1 MYPAE
6 LFLSKKKFINALWSF
21 APLPLYTGNPDP
33 VILLPNS
40 KSIMSY
46 SFDKSQWFFRLYP
59 DSLKLELLNTSI
71 LFSSE
76 SPSGTFESGILGTV
90 VIRFDILILTV
101 SNSSAKLF
109 DFNFKF
115 DDSDLR
121 LSMSISLLP
130 DLNASAISLEIVLD
144 LKSILSSSC
153 CIFFD
158 YYWALLC
165 CLIHLDF

>member
-1 MYPAE
+1 M
-6 LFLSKKKFINALWSF
+6 I
-21 APLPLYTGNPDP
+21 
-33 VILLPNS
+33 
-40 KSIMSY
+40 
-46 SFDKSQWFFRLYP
+46 FRSYP

-90 VIRFDILILTV
+90 VIRSDILILTV

-121 LSMSISLLP
+121 LSMSISLFP
-130 DLNASAISLEIVLD
+130 DLNASAMSLEIVLD
-144 LKSILSSSC
+144 LKEYYQVLVVFFSIIIEL
-153 CIFFD
+153 
-158 YYWALLC
+158 YYA
-165 CLIHLDF
+165 I